1 MNSQKSQ
8 KLKKTVKLEAFTEL
22 VKKHQSGLRAFIR
35 SIGVSSEKVDDYA
48 QEAFLVAYKKFNEYD
63 SDKASFGVWLKG
75 IIRYLILN
83 DQRKAARR
91 FRLQDKYIGDL
102 LISDPITMG
111 ESNEHEIHALNHCL
125 SKLDGPA
132 REMIRKRYNENL
144 NSKDLAIVFNR
155 KPSAI
160 RQQLLRIRSILKS
173 CLDRAL
179 EY

>member
-8 KLKKTVKLEAFTEL
+8 KLKKTVKLEAFTQL

-91 FRLQDKYIGDL
+91 CCECVWSSRQRFRRW
-102 LISDPITMG
+102 
-111 ESNEHEIHALNHCL
+111 
-125 SKLDGPA
+125 PA
-132 REMIRKRYNENL
+132 SVPVGR
-144 NSKDLAIVFNR
+144 
-155 KPSAI
+155 
-160 RQQLLRIRSILKS
+160 
-173 CLDRAL
+173 
-179 EY
+179 